1 MTIDHKKLA
10 VIHIVKRELGLDD
23 DVYRTILQREA
34 GVRSA
39 KDLDEKGFRHLMRY
53 FAGSKHYRINQY
65 GLTFRQKLFIKHLVD
80 DLGWNIQHFKNFL
93 NKYYKKTELDRLTK
107 KEANKVI
114 ESLKNIL
121 KHEKDFNDKSQS
133 SNTRTNS

>member
-1 MTIDHKKLA
+1 MTVDHKKLA
-10 VIHIVKRELGLDD
+10 VIHIVKRELDLDD
-23 DVYRTILQREA
+23 DLYRDILERET

-39 KDLDEKGFRHLMRY
+39 KDLDEKGFRRLMRY
-53 FAGSKHYRINQY
+53 FAGSKHYRINKY

-80 DLGWNIQHFKNFL
+80 DLGWDMRHFKNFL

-107 KEANKVI
+107 KEASKVI

-121 KHEKDFNDKSQS
+121 KHEKSAHQLTLKESG
-133 SNTRTNS
+133 